1 MKITTETTTE
11 IFEIN
16 IGLDY
21 DGGKEVA
28 LSFLD
33 NCGQLIRQVRTRSL
47 KDALEYIK
55 RQGGIND

>member
-21 DGGKEVA
+21 DGGREVSIA
-28 LSFLD
+28 FLD
-33 NCGQLIRQVRTRSL
+33 DCGQLIRQVRTRDL

-55 RQGGIND
+55 KQGE